1 MDKKQIKTILK
12 KTWYFLWESN
22 SIWSWI
28 ANVVIAF
35 VLIKFIVYPGLGF
48 ILSTSH
54 PIVAVVSGS
63 MEHDGS
69 FDEWWDSFAICE
81 GTPCT
86 QKDFYD
92 SYNITKEEFI
102 SFSYKNG
109 FNQGD
114 IMVLKGSDAENIDVG
129 DVLIFNNYRPDPII
143 HRIVRKWEESDE
155 YYFKTKGDHNFES
168 ISSRSL
174 NETKISSDEIVGKAV
189 LRIPYLGWI
198 KILFVKMLQF
208 LRII

>member
-1 MDKKQIKTILK
+1 MNKKQIKAILK

-22 SIWSWI
+22 SVWSWI
-28 ANVVIAF
+28 ANVIIAF

-48 ILSTSH
+48 VLSTSH

-63 MEHDGS
+63 MEHDGN
-69 FDEWWDSFAICE
+69 FDEWWDSFALCG

-86 QKDFYD
+86 QNDFY
-92 SYNITKEEFI
+92 STYNITKEKFL
-102 SFSYKNG
+102 SFKYKNG

-114 IMVLKGSDAENIDVG
+114 IMVLKGSSPENIDVG
-129 DVLIFNNYRPDPII
+129 DVLVFNNYRPDPII
-143 HRIVRKWEESDE
+143 HRIVEKWEEDGK